1 MRIFKTIIYHLLLS
15 LRGIFFFLFNLLR
28 ILPIIGFIGGAFHY
42 FTTSPNNKDLGIMIV
57 AVGMFIGIYFLKHFY
72 DKIIFWAK
80 PEDVELT
87 LFK

>member
-1 MRIFKTIIYHLLLS
+1 MKILKSLIYHLFLS
-15 LRGIFFFLFNLLR
+15 LRGIFFFCFNLLK
-28 ILPIIGFIGGAFHY
+28 ILPILGFAGGAIHY
-42 FTTSPNNKDLGIMIV
+42 FSDRDTKSLQIMLV
-57 AVGMFIGIYFLKHFY
+57 ATGMFIGIYFLKHFY